1 MSIRVDSSSW
11 IPGSIVVG
19 NRGLGVVAENIPS
32 TGDAGASFLF
42 NDLSL
47 PADNGK
53 EICGRITTWPTNGTL
68 VADENGAFIYTPLSD
83 GADSFAYQLKVDGVD
98 VLVPVTV
105 GLQAGSPVASF
116 AQITGDT
123 AAVFG
128 AVSKPTAAFALS
140 TDSTTFAGGAGTT
153 TSAGFSLQ
161 TADTTFSGGAI
172 VTGAPASAEFNI
184 QLEGAVGGFNARSSP
199 VSSFVQSTAD
209 AIWLG
214 GAAGYTPIG
223 GSLLDEDIARIAVAV
238 IAALNATTIPVD
250 LQKVRGQ
257 ILKGDGSEANP
268 WNPA

>member
-1 MSIRVDSSSW
+1 MSIRVDTSSW
-11 IPGSIVVG
+11 IPGAIVIG
-19 NRGLGVVAENIPS
+19 NRGLGILADNIPA
-32 TGDAGASFLF
+32 TGDVGPSYLY
-42 NDLSL
+42 NDIIL
-47 PADNGK
+47 PADTGK
-53 EICGRITTWPTNGTL
+53 ELCGRVTAWPSSGTL
-68 VADENGAFIYTPLSD
+68 TAYEDGSFEFSGAPDGSYSFQYTL
-83 GADSFAYQLKVDGVD
+83 LVDGVSQGTG
-98 VLVPVTV
+98 TV
-105 GLQAGSPVASF
+105 SLQVGSPAASF
-116 AQITGDT
+116 AQTTGDT

>member
-11 IPGSIVVG
+11 IPGAIVVG
-19 NRGLGVVAENIPS
+19 NRGLGILADNIPA
-32 TGDAGASFLF
+32 TGDAGPSFLY
-42 NDLSL
+42 NDNVL
-47 PADNGK
+47 PADTGK
-53 EICGRITTWPTNGTL
+53 EICGRVTAWPSSGTL
-68 VADENGAFIYTPLSD
+68 TAYEDGSFEFSGAPDGSYSFQYTL
-83 GADSFAYQLKVDGVD
+83 LVDGVSQGTGT
-98 VLVPVTV
+98 VP
-105 GLQAGSPVASF
+105 LQVGSPAASF
-116 AQITGDT
+116 AQATADT
-123 AAVFG
+123 
-128 AVSKPTAAFALS
+128 TAAFGASSKPVSSFSLS
-140 TDSTTFAGGAGTT
+140 TAPTAFAGGAGTT
-153 TSAGFSLQ
+153 TSAGFNLQ
-161 TADTTFSGGAI
+161 TADATFSGGAL
-172 VTGAPASAEFNI
+172 VTGAPAAAEFNI
-184 QLEGAVGGFNARSSP
+184 QIDGAVAGFSALSSP